1 MVRGISRISYRSVSF
16 SVSGVETAH
25 PAPSLYIYQHLLPIN
40 HITKQQVLPGV
51 PSSTKGRR
59 ACRKGLAHPPTTLM
73 KKLSDTSLFQE
84 KPSRDCQP
92 RRHNAGRSQ
101 ETKQQIPART
111 MRPVPS
117 KLIHWAIRP
126 WCQCLD
132 TLIIRYIPTWAGNP
146 NTATRADQSMWCN
159 GDALTPRR
167 TTEKNHPKRNAR
179 HHSSFTFRNFKSGIP
194 YIVRK

>member
-1 MVRGISRISYRSVSF
+1 MVRGISRIFRIGQYPF
-16 SVSGVETAH
+16 Q
-25 PAPSLYIYQHLLPIN
+25 SLVLRQHTRLHHYIYIYQHLLPIN
-40 HITKQQVLPGV
+40 LITKQQVLPGV

-84 KPSRDCQP
+84 KPSRDCRP
-92 RRHNAGRSQ
+92 RRHNAGSSQ
-101 ETKQQIPART
+101 ETKQQIPARM

-167 TTEKNHPKRNAR
+167 TTEKKPSKEKCKT
-179 HHSSFTFRNFKSGIP
+179 SLVI
-194 YIVRK
+194 YIS